1 MIHAMAASLRKSRFL
16 HVLAALVAFA
26 SAPAHAEEPVLTT
39 LCRFIETSARAEAIP
54 VDFFTRLIWRE
65 SAFRTNAVSPKG
77 AKGVAQFMPGTAAE
91 RGLADPFDPEEA
103 IPHAARLLSDLR
115 ARFGNLGLAAAAY
128 NAGPGRVEAWIAGR
142 GGMPAETRAYVLAI
156 TGASVEEWK
165 DRQPPP
171 TLAVGAPDSCEK
183 ITIALRRG
191 REAPLL
197 EAIAP
202 FAPWGVQLSGNF
214 SKALALASFERAKS
228 RLATVMHDV
237 QPMLIGSRLRSRGAR
252 TYYRV
257 RAPAQSRAEAQALCD
272 RIHKAGGACVVLKS

>member
-1 MIHAMAASLRKSRFL
+1 MILRNALVWR
-16 HVLAALVAFA
+16 LAAALLALTPIA
-26 SAPAHAEEPVLTT
+26 AHGEEAVLTT
-39 LCRFIETSARAEAIP
+39 LCRFIETSARAEALP

-65 SAFRTNAVSPKG
+65 SGFRTNAVSPKG
-77 AKGVAQFMPGTAAE
+77 AQGVAQFMPGTAAE

-128 NAGPGRVEAWIAGR
+128 NAGPGRVDAWIAGR
-142 GGMPAETRAYVLAI
+142 GPMPSETRAYVLAI
-156 TGASVEEWK
+156 TGASVEEWR

-171 TLAVGAPDSCEK
+171 ALAQGAPESCEK

-214 SKALALASFERAKS
+214 SKAVALASFERAKS
-228 RLATVMHDV
+228 RLATVLHDV

-257 RAPAQSRAEAQALCD
+257 RAPAQSRGEAQGLCD